1 MRPEDPHGGQ
11 RVTLLARLGPARL
24 PVQVDVG
31 IGDGVTPEPAWLEYP
46 SLLDQP
52 RPRLRAYRPATA
64 IAEQVRAMVV
74 LGSKNSRM
82 RDFFDVH
89 ALAMHRSFDGT
100 AAARA
105 LRTTFER
112 RRTEIPTAEPLTVTP
127 AFVEVEGKRAQCAVG
142 RLSAS
147 QSAQGPY
154 QPQSRDRRACRFR
167 RPGAHGGWARR
178 AIHGN
183 LAARWALGGDVVTL
197 TKNDERHAGQ
207 RRFRPYPEY
216 AARSVVSRNCRA
228 PNNCMELPALRDAA
242 ACRRP

>member
-1 MRPEDPHGGQ
+1 MGVRKCRHYGRNADIFTCHYRLSRSPHSKQFVLKGGLLLLVWLGETIRPTRD
-11 RVTLLARLGPARL
+11 VDLLGFGDLGA
-24 PVQVDVG
+24 D
-31 IGDGVTPEPAWLEYP
+31 A
-46 SLLDQP
+46 
-52 RPRLRAYRPATA
+52 
-64 IAEQVRAMVV
+64 
-74 LGSKNSRM
+74 
-82 RDFFDVH
+82 
-89 ALAMHRSFDGT
+89 
-100 AAARA
+100 
-105 LRTTFER
+105 
-112 RRTEIPTAEPLTVTP
+112 LTVTP

-183 LAARWALGGDVVTL
+183 LAARWAMGGDVVTL
-197 TKNDERHAGQ
+197 TKNEERHAGQ

-228 PNNCMELPALRDAA
+228 PNNCMELRSATQLHAGGLDSHARVHSYASCRSRSATYRPLANAA
-242 ACRRP
+242 NWPG